1 MVGPE
6 ILVCI
11 PVIYGN
17 HNRES
22 LDSNFP
28 SKHQNCEVIGNDST
42 DHFIASDLTMDTLY
56 NITKIQDTIF
66 SKFSNSLGMVVMS

>member
-1 MVGPE
+1 MKGGKGGPE
-6 ILVCI
+6 ILVSI

-28 SKHQNCEVIGNDST
+28 SKHQNCKVIGNDST
-42 DHFIASDLTMDTLY
+42 DHFIASDLTMEAYIILR
-56 NITKIQDTIF
+56 
-66 SKFSNSLGMVVMS
+66 KFRILSFLNSPIL